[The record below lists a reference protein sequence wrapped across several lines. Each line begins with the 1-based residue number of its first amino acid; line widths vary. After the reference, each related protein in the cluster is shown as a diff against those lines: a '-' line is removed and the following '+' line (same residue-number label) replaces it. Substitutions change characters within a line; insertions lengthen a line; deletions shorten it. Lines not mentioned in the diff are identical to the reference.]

1 MNPKIS
7 ILDIFDKILNV
18 LDEIL
23 DIYIR
28 YVMYTNKYF
37 GAGARYT

>member
-37 GAGARYT
+37 GAGARDT